1 MLLYSNYPNIFI
13 DKNIK
18 IRINKI
24 KYSSSN
30 SLNKKTVQIYT
41 DINQRCAYHTTQQ
54 TLLNCQIFK
63 KI

>member
-30 SLNKKTVQIYT
+30 YLNKKTVQIYT
-41 DINQRCAYHTTQQ
+41 DIN
-54 TLLNCQIFK
+54 
-63 KI
+63 